1 LTSRA
6 EQTSETKERGGTSVR
21 MVYKVTFAV
30 SLLFVLASACGG
42 KPASLEERVAAY
54 WEARRQG
61 QAEKAFE
68 FEVPGS
74 IEKSAYLK
82 QILTSPISFTGSSI
96 TSIDEKSDEATVN
109 LRMQYLLPGLTKPAS
124 SSLAEK
130 WVKIRGQWYRQ
141 PREQEDGAGGANTE
155 RR

>member
-1 LTSRA
+1 
-6 EQTSETKERGGTSVR
+6 

-30 SLLFVLASACGG
+30 GLLFMLASAACGG

-74 IEKSAYLK
+74 VEKSAYLK
-82 QILTSPISFTGSSI
+82 RILTTPISFTGSSI
-96 TSIDEKSDEATVN
+96 MSIDEKGDVATVN
-109 LRMQYLLPGLTKPAS
+109 LQMQYLLPGLTKSVS
-124 SSLAEK
+124 SSMAEQ

-141 PREQEDGAGGANTE
+141 PPEQGEGAGGANTE